1 MVICKQSNDRRTSM
15 RMYDIILKKRDGGT
29 LTKEEIKYFVKG
41 FTDGTIPDYQ
51 VSALLMAIYYQHMNY
66 EETLNLTLEMAKS
79 GDILDLSSIQGI
91 KADKHSTGGVGDK
104 TTLVLG
110 PMVAAV
116 GVKTAKMS
124 GRGLGYTGGT
134 IDKLESIPGFS
145 TSLDVQTFMKNVSEI
160 GIAVTGQTGN
170 LAPADK
176 KMYALRDVTATVD
189 NIALITSSI
198 MSKKLASGADIIVL
212 DVKVG
217 SGAFMKT
224 EQKAY
229 ELARE
234 MVRIGTGA
242 GRKVSAVISE
252 MDQPLG
258 LAVGNALEVIE
269 AIDTLKGNGPKD
281 LLELCVALGSHMVVS
296 AGITECLSEAENLL
310 KDTITNQTAYKKFC
324 EFVKAQGGDTRVLES
339 PQSLIHAS
347 IIKNIVSDKSGYI
360 SHIKSDDIGK
370 AVMLLGGGRQTKESA
385 IDSSVG
391 FVLRKKVGDYV
402 SQGESLGVMFA
413 NQEMLAEQVNP
424 ILKEAFS
431 FSDKKVEKTPLIK
444 GIVI

>member
-1 MVICKQSNDRRTSM
+1 M

-29 LTKEEIKYFVKG
+29 LTKEEIEYVVKG

-51 VSALLMAIYYQHMNY
+51 MSALLMAIYYQHMNY
-66 EETLNLTLEMAKS
+66 EETLNLTLQMAKS

-252 MDQPLG
+252 MDEPLG

-281 LLELCVALGSHMVVS
+281 LLELCIALGSHMVVS
-296 AGITECLSEAENLL
+296 AGITDCLSEAENLL
-310 KDTITNQTAYKKFC
+310 KDTITNQTAYKKFY
-324 EFVKAQGGDTRVLES
+324 EFVKAQGGDVCVLEA
-339 PQSLIHAS
+339 PQNLIHAS
-347 IIKNIVSDKSGYI
+347 IIKNIVSDTSGYI

-370 AVMLLGGGRQTKESA
+370 AVMLLGGGRQTKDSV

-391 FVLRKKVGDYV
+391 FVLRKKVGDYIAK
-402 SQGESLGVMFA
+402 GESLGVMFA
-413 NQEMLAEQVNP
+413 NQEELAKQANP

-431 FSDKKVEKTPLIK
+431 FSDKKVEKAPLIK

>member
-1 MVICKQSNDRRTSM
+1 MLFRS
-15 RMYDIILKKRDGGT
+15 
-29 LTKEEIKYFVKG
+29 
-41 FTDGTIPDYQ
+41 
-51 VSALLMAIYYQHMNY
+51 
-66 EETLNLTLEMAKS
+66 KS

-145 TSLDVQTFMKNVSEI
+145 TSLDVHTFMKNVSEI

-189 NIALITSSI
+189 NIALISSSI

-242 GRKVSAVISE
+242 GRNWKSWGA
-252 MDQPLG
+252 
-258 LAVGNALEVIE
+258 
-269 AIDTLKGNGPKD
+269 
-281 LLELCVALGSHMVVS
+281 
-296 AGITECLSEAENLL
+296 
-310 KDTITNQTAYKKFC
+310 
-324 EFVKAQGGDTRVLES
+324 
-339 PQSLIHAS
+339 SL
-347 IIKNIVSDKSGYI
+347 
-360 SHIKSDDIGK
+360 
-370 AVMLLGGGRQTKESA
+370 
-385 IDSSVG
+385 
-391 FVLRKKVGDYV
+391 
-402 SQGESLGVMFA
+402 
-413 NQEMLAEQVNP
+413 
-424 ILKEAFS
+424 
-431 FSDKKVEKTPLIK
+431 
-444 GIVI
+444 